1 MGNGARK
8 TKAIR
13 DNFGGA
19 ILGEMAFWELM
30 EQKIGGTTLN
40 EQLQVDG
47 AQDEHLANEEAKLRA
62 ELAKLEKKTVDV
74 KRKLERL
81 TEDKSGSKKQKTE
94 ADSFSGLSNNLVG
107 KSKD

>member
-13 DNFGGA
+13 DNFSGA

-30 EQKIGGTTLN
+30 EQKIGASTLK

-47 AQDEHLANEEAKLRA
+47 GEDEHLAKEEAKLRA
-62 ELAKLEKKTVDV
+62 ELVKLEKKTVDV

-81 TEDKSGSKKQKTE
+81 TEDKFASKKQKME
-94 ADSFSGLSNNLVG
+94 ADSFSGLFNNLVE